1 MLYMAV
7 LSFSPT
13 SRLHHG
19 CPWSQGSPNKV
30 LKGNFVPSLFCELA
44 VIPNTALLLQVR
56 RQGQRKEVTLFM
68 ATEGLN
74 ITVGRFI
81 QIRCL
86 VVGSS

>member
-1 MLYMAV
+1 MLYMAA

-13 SRLHHG
+13 SRFHHG

-30 LKGNFVPSLFCELA
+30 LKGNFVSSLFCELA
-44 VIPNTALLLQVR
+44 VIPNAALLLQVR
-56 RQGQRKEVTLFM
+56 TGGQRNEVALSMT
-68 ATEGLN
+68 TEGLN
-74 ITVGRFI
+74 VTVGRFL